1 MGKVELTKARFD
13 GWILLLTIRKII
25 KLANYPSFNPLKTK
39 YCLYLKGIESFDVGF
54 LAT

>member
-13 GWILLLTIRKII
+13 ERSLFLTIRKTI
-25 KLANYPSFNPLKTK
+25 KLANYPSYNPLKAK